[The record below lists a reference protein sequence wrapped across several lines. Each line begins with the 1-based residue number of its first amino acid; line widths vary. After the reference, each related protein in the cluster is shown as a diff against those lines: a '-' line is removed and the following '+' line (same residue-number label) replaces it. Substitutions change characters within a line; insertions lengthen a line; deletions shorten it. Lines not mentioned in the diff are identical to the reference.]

1 MTVYLGCGAGES
13 SDEMFLI
20 RGDVQ
25 GRGQFADVE
34 QVLGQSS
41 AERQDPGVETCLTW
55 RKIKQ
60 QKKNPIAITG
70 SSTEERELLQVITW
84 IEI

>member
-60 QKKNPIAITG
+60 QQKKSNSHHRKQHRGKRTPAG
-70 SSTEERELLQVITW
+70 YYLD
-84 IEI
+84 

>member
-1 MTVYLGCGAGES
+1 MMVYLGCGAGES
-13 SDEMFLI
+13 SDEMLLI

-25 GRGQFADVE
+25 RRGQFADVE

-41 AERQDPGVETCLTW
+41 AERQDSGVETNLSW
-55 RKIKQ
+55 RK
-60 QKKNPIAITG
+60 KNNNNNLIAITG
-70 SSTEERELLQVITW
+70 GSREERELQVITW

>member
-13 SDEMFLI
+13 SDKMFLI

-60 QKKNPIAITG
+60 KKKI
-70 SSTEERELLQVITW
+70 Q
-84 IEI
+84 